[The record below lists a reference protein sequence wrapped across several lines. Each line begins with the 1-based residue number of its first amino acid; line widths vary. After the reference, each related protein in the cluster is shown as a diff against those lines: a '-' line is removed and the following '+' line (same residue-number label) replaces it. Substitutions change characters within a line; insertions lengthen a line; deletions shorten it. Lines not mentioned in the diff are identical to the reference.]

1 MYLWSLQGSRRGL
14 AQIWT
19 SMRTCLDQ
27 TGANFKSRFPG
38 MAGGGFCC
46 PGCVSCDCVER
57 TSAAWLCED
66 PAEGAVIGSGG
77 GGLLKF

>member
-1 MYLWSLQGSRRGL
+1 
-14 AQIWT
+14 
-19 SMRTCLDQ
+19 MRTCLDQ

-77 GGLLKF
+77 GGLLIKANDWLRELQANYRKPTET